1 MLRRLAC
8 LVLSLVFVLTFCSC
22 AKKKKAEQP
31 VTTGFECDVDVQYKD
46 MNVKGHLTRT
56 SAGTLR
62 MDVTEPKTLNGLSM
76 EWDGNNITFKL
87 HGLSFG
93 VNPDSVP
100 QSALGKSML
109 EAFDAALG
117 VRDSGTVTKDGLSTT
132 GQSAAG
138 AFELISDPDTGA
150 LLTLKIPSSELTATF
165 SNFSIKTNATSK

>member
-1 MLRRLAC
+1 MLRRFVC
-8 LVLSLVFVLTFCSC
+8 LMLSLVFVLTFCSC
-22 AKKKKAEQP
+22 AKRKKAEQP
-31 VTTGFECDVDVQYKD
+31 VTTGFECDVDVQYQD
-46 MNVKGHLTRT
+46 MDVKGHLTRT

-62 MDVTEPKTLNGLSM
+62 MDVTEPATLNGLTM
-76 EWDGNNITFKL
+76 EWDGNDITLKL

-93 VNPDSVP
+93 VNPDAIP

-117 VRDSGTVTKDGLSTT
+117 IRGSGKVTKDGVSTT

-138 AFELISDPDTGA
+138 QFELTSDPDTGA

-165 SNFSIKTNATSK
+165 SNFQMTAN